1 MLIKKRVDEI
11 DIIRGFALFGVLL
24 VNLTMI
30 DSTRY
35 SLEHIPF
42 KALSGME
49 LISAWT
55 IRLLAQGKFY
65 TIFSFLFGLGFYY
78 FLQKESTEDTIKRFK
93 RRLYVLL
100 IMGVLHTIFVW
111 YGDILHV
118 YAIAGFFLINNK
130 DQNDNSI
137 IRLMIVLFIFSTS
150 ILMLGSQSSSPEITL
165 AASSAISAYQQS
177 SYFEM
182 LTYRIQNEV
191 PLGLINLIVVIPK
204 VLVLIYAGY
213 FVGRK
218 GWFNKIQTQRDRI
231 RRYGIISGILF
242 LISIIMILILSS
254 SNNPYAF
261 KGLTLFEEI
270 STLGGSVFYMT
281 TILLMSQNKSLKKVL
296 FPLKNL
302 GKMAL
307 TNYLMQ
313 TIFWTTFFNGY
324 GVGYFGKIPYYL
336 YFPMTIGF
344 IALQILLSSL
354 WLSRFEQGPMEKLWR
369 MAYKDKS

>member
-49 LISAWT
+49 LISAWA

-78 FLQKESTEDTIKRFK
+78 FLQKKDTEETIKRFK

-100 IMGVLHTIFVW
+100 IMGTLHTVFVW

-118 YAIAGFFLINNK
+118 YAIAGFILIKNK

-137 IRLMIVLFIFSTS
+137 IRIMILLFIFSTS
-150 ILMLGSQSSSPEITL
+150 IMMLGSQASSPDIPL
-165 AASSAISAYQQS
+165 AASSAFSAYQQN

-182 LTYRIQNEV
+182 LLYRIQYEV
-191 PLGLINLIVVIPK
+191 PIGLINLIVVIPK
-204 VLVLIYAGY
+204 VLVLFYAGY

-218 GWFNKIQTQRDRI
+218 GWFNELQTQRVRI
-231 RRYGIISGILF
+231 WRYGIISGIIF
-242 LISIIMILILSS
+242 LISISMMLILSS

-261 KGLTLFEEI
+261 KVLTFFEEL
-270 STLGGSVFYMT
+270 STMGGSVFYMT
-281 TILLMSQNKSLKKVL
+281 TILLMSQSKSLKKVL
-296 FPLKNL
+296 LPLKNL

-313 TIFWTTFFNGY
+313 TIVWTTFFYGY
-324 GVGYFGKIPYYL
+324 GGGYFGKTPYYL

-344 IALQILLSSL
+344 IVLQILLSNL

-369 MAYKDKS
+369 MAYKGNS